1 LEIIMFR
8 RPRTPRNGI
17 SHRGNARWAF
27 AICALGLALLAAD
40 AAKEGVKTADPD
52 RADAAGVGADAQRA
66 GRLVRVPLPITGMV
80 DENVKQA
87 VRRLIDEF
95 PPDGPRPVLILEFW
109 PQPNTKG
116 EGSEFGRSHSLARF
130 LTSPTVS
137 RVRTIAYV
145 PRSIAGH
152 AVLPAIACEQIIMH
166 PEAEF
171 GNAGVD
177 ESSVDATVRRVYTD
191 IANRRRTVP
200 AAVALGLLDKRQQVY
215 VVDGN
220 RYVLGDELEQL
231 KRSGA
236 VAEIETIIPEGEVGN
251 FTGNDMQKKYRFASH
266 LVADRAELAQV
277 LGLPPSAVERDASF
291 GGAWHGVR
299 VNLNGPINER
309 VTSQIQ
315 NAITD
320 RMRSGKVNFV
330 LVCIES
336 PGGSPT
342 YSASLGKCLA
352 DLPEGEIRTVAY
364 VPEQALSD
372 AALVALG
379 CDHVIMGEGAV
390 LGGAGTQQISKR
402 QIASLRDE
410 VIPQLARQ
418 KSRSWSLWAAMIDP
432 DLEVAQYRQ
441 EGSGVTGYFSSAELD
456 QQMDPSAWVKVEV
469 ATQPGTM
476 LQVTGEQAYE
486 MGLARYVV
494 ANLHDLKQ
502 IYQLEGDLTTVKPN
516 WALQLI
522 DALAAPELA
531 WMLVFIGGFCLIPE
545 LVSPG
550 IGIAGFLACLCFLMF
565 FWSQFLHGTA
575 GWLEILLFVGGVCC
589 ILLEILVLPGFG
601 IFGLGG
607 GFMVIA
613 SVVLATQTFVLPRND
628 YQLSQIPQSL
638 FPLAAMLG
646 GVVAA
651 LVLMRHI
658 LPRTPMVNQV
668 MLPPPEGEQLEE
680 ISRRE
685 AMVTWDHLVAKHGKT
700 TTPLVPAGKA
710 RFGDDLIDVIS
721 EGEVID
727 RGVDIRV
734 VEVHGNR
741 VLVERVEP
749 S

>member
-1 LEIIMFR
+1 MTR
-8 RPRTPRNGI
+8 
-17 SHRGNARWAF
+17 RGNARWAL

-40 AAKEGVKTADPD
+40 AANNGAKTADEEP
-52 RADAAGVGADAQRA
+52 AAAAGPQRA

-95 PPDGPRPVLILEFW
+95 PADGPRPILILEFW
-109 PQPNTKG
+109 PAPNTKG
-116 EGSEFGRSHSLARF
+116 EGSEFGRCHSLARF
-130 LTSPTVS
+130 LTSPTLS
-137 RVRTIAYV
+137 SVRTIAYV
-145 PRSIAGH
+145 PKSIAGH

-166 PEAEF
+166 PDAEF
-171 GNAGVD
+171 GNAGID
-177 ESSVDATVRRVYTD
+177 EVSIDATVRRVYTD

-231 KRSGA
+231 KRQGA

-277 LGLPPSAVERDASF
+277 LGLPPSAVERDSSF
-291 GGAWHGVR
+291 GGAWRGVR
-299 VNLNGPINER
+299 VNLSGPVNER
-309 VTSQIQ
+309 LTGQIQ
-315 NAITD
+315 SAITD
-320 RMRSGKVNFV
+320 RMRTANVNFV
-330 LVCIES
+330 LVYMDS

-342 YSASLGKCLA
+342 YSASLGKYLA

-364 VPEQALSD
+364 IPEQALSD

-379 CDHVIMGEGAV
+379 CDHVVMGEAAIM
-390 LGGAGTQQISKR
+390 GGAGTEQISKR
-402 QIASLRDE
+402 QNATLRDT

-418 KSRSWSLWAAMIDP
+418 KGRSWSLWAAMIDP
-432 DLEVAQYRQ
+432 ELEVTQYRQ
-441 EGSGVTGYFSSAELD
+441 QGSGVVGHFSAAELD
-456 QQMDPSAWVKVEV
+456 DQIDPSAWAKVEPV
-469 ATQPGTM
+469 TQPDTA

-494 ANLHDLKQ
+494 ANMQDLKQ
-502 IYQLEGDLTTVKPN
+502 IYQLEGDLATVKPN

-522 DALAAPELA
+522 DALAAPQLA
-531 WMLVFIGGFCLIPE
+531 WMLVFIGGFCFMSE
-545 LVSPG
+545 LMSPG
-550 IGIAGFLACLCFLMF
+550 IGIPGFVASVCFLLF

-575 GWLEILLFVGGVCC
+575 GWLEVLLFVGGVCC

-607 GFMVIA
+607 GFMVVA
-613 SVVLATQTFVLPRND
+613 SLVLATQTFVLPRND

-638 FPLAAMLG
+638 LPLAATLA

-651 LVLMRHI
+651 LLLMRHI

-668 MLPPPEGEQLEE
+668 MLEPPDEAELEE
-680 ISRRE
+680 IARRE
-685 AMVTWDHLVAKHGKT
+685 AMVTWGHLVAKHGKT

-721 EGEVID
+721 DGEVID

-734 VEVHGNR
+734 VDVQGNR